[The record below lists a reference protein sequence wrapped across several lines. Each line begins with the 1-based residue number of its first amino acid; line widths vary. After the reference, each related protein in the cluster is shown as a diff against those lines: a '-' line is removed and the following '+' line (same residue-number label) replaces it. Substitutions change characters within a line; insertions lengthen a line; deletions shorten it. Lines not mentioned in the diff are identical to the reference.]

1 MAPFMLYILW
11 ETCNS
16 FWYVTI
22 ILSTTVISFPNFV
35 IFPAKKLLYFDF
47 LPISLR
53 HYWIFKLFMWR
64 SPQKKNE
71 IRENV
76 QNPKLL
82 VTEKIVQ
89 FIIDFHTF

>member
-64 SPQKKNE
+64 SPQ
-71 IRENV
+71 
-76 QNPKLL
+76 
-82 VTEKIVQ
+82 EKIKLGKMSKIQ
-89 FIIDFHTF
+89 NFWLLKK